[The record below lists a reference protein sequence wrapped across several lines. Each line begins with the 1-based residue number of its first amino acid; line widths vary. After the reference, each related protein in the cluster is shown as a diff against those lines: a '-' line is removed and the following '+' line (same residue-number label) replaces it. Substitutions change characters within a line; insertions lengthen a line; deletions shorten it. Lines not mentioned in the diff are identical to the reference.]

1 MSDSVAGILKHQNHF
16 LQNHLFHHRWTF
28 HVKKFR
34 SSFWNVWNCFNGTQ
48 RLFYWTWQC
57 FFRYEQPWCIFS
69 AMILVLDKYEVF
81 RSIYSEKSILNSFHL
96 KKDLRI
102 EKVNFQKSFD
112 HLSCCWLN
120 VVPVQTDSHMVK
132 RVWYNMKIH
141 PFSGNLFFEIFQKFF
156 TFIFHSDYSNH
167 NTNITQDPHSF
178 NQLAT
183 SQFLLE
189 LATSMLVTDV
199 GDEMCWRPHW
209 DVGDGFRR
217 FFHQHSLSFNI
228 NFGHQQ
234 PKDVTNIEILSLT
247 SKNCHQHL
255 WSHYFVWHIN
265 MHISHI

>member
-1 MSDSVAGILKHQNHF
+1 MKPIFCQIAYFIIHRPFMWKFLDQIFEILSDGINA
-16 LQNHLFHHRWTF
+16 
-28 HVKKFR
+28 
-34 SSFWNVWNCFNGTQ
+34 TQ

-141 PFSGNLFFEIFQKFF
+141 PFSGNLFFRNLSKIF
-156 TFIFHSDYSNH
+156 I
-167 NTNITQDPHSF
+167 
-178 NQLAT
+178 
-183 SQFLLE
+183 
-189 LATSMLVTDV
+189 V
-199 GDEMCWRPHW
+199 
-209 DVGDGFRR
+209 
-217 FFHQHSLSFNI
+217 
-228 NFGHQQ
+228 
-234 PKDVTNIEILSLT
+234 
-247 SKNCHQHL
+247 
-255 WSHYFVWHIN
+255 YF
-265 MHISHI
+265 S